1 MTQRKYYYW
10 LYFCVEDNW
19 SCRREDNSTV
29 KFISL
34 YKSWNLV
41 FILKIRIFIYLLS
54 KKFIHFQKLVRKF
67 LFFMI
72 NMFSVIIFFHK
83 LNILQEKVVKD
94 FNWARMSICF
104 NLIVVPL
111 KPRDS
116 IWFQYQIWFNSNTFL
131 ALLNLTKTLM
141 ETKLYH
147 HRFFSHVKMLTTQQ
161 FFFPFDFILIV
172 YDVKE
177 IPFSRFSIFYKD
189 TLH

>member
-1 MTQRKYYYW
+1 MQ
-10 LYFCVEDNW
+10 N
-19 SCRREDNSTV
+19 RRQQDGEIH
-29 KFISL
+29 KFVQEL
-34 YKSWNLV
+34 N
-41 FILKIRIFIYLLS
+41 LKIRIFIYLLS
-54 KKFIHFQKLVRKF
+54 KKFIHFQKLVCKF

-83 LNILQEKVVKD
+83 LNVLQEKVVKD
-94 FNWARMSICF
+94 FNWARLSICF

-111 KPRDS
+111 KPTDS

-147 HRFFSHVKMLTTQQ
+147 HRFFSHVKMLTTHQR
-161 FFFPFDFILIV
+161 FFPFDFILLV

-177 IPFSRFSIFYKD
+177 IPFSCFSIFYND